1 MDINVNIK
9 VDLSDRTADLLRR
22 ILPEDLPEHCCD
34 DFDKRVSDICLGLIK
49 QLSKHAHPEKISGP
63 AEEPAPQAPVEPA
76 PAPAPEKTS
85 GTQEITDD
93 ILRKAVKAAKD
104 KSGVQSVK
112 SLFGEFGIRTSS
124 DCPQERRSELLDMLN
139 NLAA

>member
-1 MDINVNIK
+1 MDFNVNIK

-49 QLSKHAHPEKISGP
+49 QLSKHAHPEENSGKAEQKAPEAP
-63 AEEPAPQAPVEPA
+63 AAPS

-85 GTQEITDD
+85 GAQEITDAD
-93 ILRKAVKAAKD
+93 LRLAVKAAKD
-104 KSGVQSVK
+104 KVGTDGVK
-112 SLFGEFGIRTSS
+112 ALFHEFEIPNSS
-124 DCPQERRSELLDMLN
+124 ACPQERRSELMDRLN
-139 NLAA
+139 KLAA